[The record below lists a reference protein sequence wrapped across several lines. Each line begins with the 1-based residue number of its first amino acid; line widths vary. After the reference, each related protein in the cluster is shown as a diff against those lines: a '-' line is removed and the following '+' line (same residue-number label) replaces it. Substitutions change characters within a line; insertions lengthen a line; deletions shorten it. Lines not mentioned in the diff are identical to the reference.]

1 MAKHIIKMPDV
12 GEGITEAEIVEWEVK
27 VGDFVKEDDV
37 LAAVMT
43 DKATVEIPSPV
54 TGTVLSLTGELGEMT
69 AVGAEIIAIEVDGE
83 GNVDEE
89 AEAVA
94 PAPASETVKEAA
106 PAVAKEEKT
115 KIADRN
121 ESSEPTSAMKKAPS
135 VPATPAAAAR
145 PVVPTQGLP
154 RAVGEKPLASPSVR
168 RRAMEAGIRLAYIR
182 GTGPAGRILHEDL
195 DAYIASSGQGAVAQP
210 VATSAM
216 QARHEVDEYKV
227 IGLRRKIAERM
238 QDSKSR
244 IPHISYVEE
253 VDVTDLE
260 KLRVHMNDTRKEGDP
275 KLTILP
281 FIMRA
286 MVLSIADNPKLS
298 SHFDDRENVVRQY
311 AACHI
316 GMAAQ
321 TDGGLMV
328 PVVRHAEARSVRDLA
343 AETKRLADAARDGS
357 ITRDELTGSTITLSS
372 LGALGG
378 IVSTPVINSPE
389 VAIVGVNKIQIQP
402 VHMDGVFVPR
412 KIMNLSSS
420 FDHRIVDGWDAAVF
434 IQKIKSLL
442 EHPATLF
449 VD

>member
-1 MAKHIIKMPDV
+1 MGRHIIKMPDV
-12 GEGITEAEIVEWEVK
+12 GEGITEAEIVEWSVA

-54 TGTVLSLTGELGEMT
+54 TGTILSLTGELGEMT
-69 AVGAEIIAIEVDGE
+69 AVGAEIIAIEVDGD
-83 GNVDEE
+83 GNVGEE
-89 AEAVA
+89 EELAKPKAAEAVPVPQA
-94 PAPASETVKEAA
+94 PAPKAEAVEEKPAQGAGEDAKAA
-106 PAVAKEEKT
+106 PVAPAAPKTSAFAVA
-115 KIADRN
+115 A
-121 ESSEPTSAMKKAPS
+121 PKA
-135 VPATPAAAAR
+135 
-145 PVVPTQGLP
+145 GLP

-168 RRAMEAGIRLAYIR
+168 RRAMEMGVRLDYVL
-182 GTGPAGRILHEDL
+182 GSGPAGRILHDDL
-195 DAYIASSGQGAVAQP
+195 DAYIAGSGAQAAPQMRQPSGKVAL
-210 VATSAM
+210 T
-216 QARHEVDEYKV
+216 EVEDYKV

-238 QDSKSR
+238 QDSKQR

-253 VDVTDLE
+253 IDVTDLE
-260 KLRVHMNDTRKEGDP
+260 KLRAHMNATRSEGQA

-286 MVLSIADNPKLS
+286 MVLAIAENPKLS
-298 SHFDDRENVVRQY
+298 SHYDDQENMVRQY
-311 AACHI
+311 AASHI

-328 PVVRHAEARSVRDLA
+328 PVVRHAEARDVRGLA
-343 AETKRLADAARDGS
+343 DEIKRLADAARDGS

-372 LGALGG
+372 LGAMGG

-389 VAIVGVNKIQIQP
+389 VAIVGVNKVAIRP
-402 VHMDGVFVPR
+402 VYLDGDFVPR

-420 FDHRIVDGWDAAVF
+420 FDHRIIDGWDAAVF

-442 EHPATLF
+442 EYPATLF
-449 VD
+449 ID